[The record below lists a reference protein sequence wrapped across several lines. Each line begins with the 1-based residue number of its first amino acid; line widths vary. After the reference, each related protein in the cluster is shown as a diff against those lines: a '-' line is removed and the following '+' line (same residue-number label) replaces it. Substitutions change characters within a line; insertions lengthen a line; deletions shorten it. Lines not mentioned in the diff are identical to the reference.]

1 MSRTIGKVTTASAT
15 GGGVGAALAAIIV
28 WLLNQAG
35 VEASAIESAIS
46 VVLSAGLAVLG
57 GYLVPGDKPDTDGK
71 HLAGPGE

>member
-1 MSRTIGKVTTASAT
+1 MAARTIGKVTTASAT

-35 VEASAIESAIS
+35 IDANGIEAAIS

-57 GYLVPGDKPDTDGK
+57 GWLVKPDDDPAK
-71 HLAGPGE
+71 HVAE